1 MICLRNMC
9 VATLNKGDNNIILII
24 IIIIII
30 IYVSDIP
37 GNTKTSQ

>member
-1 MICLRNMC
+1 